1 MEKLIFPLYLLPP
14 LDYIQ
19 AMIAKPKAYISTG
32 ELFQKQTFRNR
43 FEIMSPNKRHMLS
56 VPVQKGKT
64 KLRMKE
70 VKISYAEPWPRK
82 HWQALETA
90 YENSPFFEYYDYK
103 LKPIFTADYEFLW
116 EYNYA
121 LLKEVLRYLKVDIEL
136 ELTDELPNTEALI
149 VKQTTPEYDQVFME
163 KHGFMNNLSVLDWVF
178 NVGSI

>member
-19 AMIAKPKAYISTG
+19 VLISCKKAYISIG
-32 ELFQKQTFRNR
+32 EQYQKQTFRNR

-64 KLRMKE
+64 KLSMQDVR
-70 VKISYAEPWPRK
+70 ISYAEPWPRK

-90 YENSPFFEYYDYK
+90 YESSPFFEFYDYK
-103 LKPIFTADYEFLW
+103 LKPIFTAEYTFLW

-121 LLKEVLRYLKVDIEL
+121 LLKAVLEFLNADVTL
-136 ELTDELPNTEALI
+136 ELTEELPNIKSEMGNLKLL
-149 VKQTTPEYDQVFME
+149 VYDQVFLE
-163 KHGFMNNLSVLDWVF
+163 KHGFMENLSVLDWLF
-178 NVGSI
+178 NVGA